1 MFELPP
7 AHTGFLLCP
16 ERVFRG
22 EQSREECKQQLERLV
37 MLLLIFRTRTAT
49 RCATVQTSGRSLR
62 INIIMKTVCSS
73 RVNKTLRRG
82 SRVPVAIL
90 AAMLVGG
97 LAACMSNPTTGE
109 RQFNLM
115 SMDQEIQMGRE
126 SDGQISQTMGL
137 YADEALQTYV
147 SNIGLA
153 MGAASEWPDLPWTFR
168 VIDDDAVNAFA
179 LPGGYIYVTR
189 GILAHFNSEAQLA
202 GVLGHE
208 IGHVTARH
216 ASTRISRMQMTQL
229 GVGLAMVIEPE
240 LQKIAPLA
248 GAGMQLLFLSYSR
261 SDENESD
268 ELGVRYMTE
277 MGYDPEALIGV
288 METLRRVSAAGGGGR
303 LPEWQATHPHPE
315 NRQENIREHI
325 GKLEPQ
331 QYRSDG
337 RDDYLDRIDGM
348 VYGADPREGY
358 SRDGVFYHPVL
369 RFSLHFP
376 EDWTVINQKQAVI
389 LVSQERDASIQLSI
403 SGESSIDAAAQNLYS
418 NEQVSGAGVTPTR
431 INGLPAATG
440 AFSAQTE
447 QGQIDGSVAFIEHDN
462 RVYQLMGY
470 SDANSWGV
478 HQETVSS
485 SLRSFAALTDR
496 EATDVEPTRLDVIR
510 VERTA
515 SLSQIYETFYRG
527 ETPPVPVEQI
537 ALINQLTPESQVSAG
552 TRLKMVR

>member
-1 MFELPP
+1 M
-7 AHTGFLLCP
+7 
-16 ERVFRG
+16 
-22 EQSREECKQQLERLV
+22 KQITIR
-37 MLLLIFRTRTAT
+37 
-49 RCATVQTSGRSLR
+49 
-62 INIIMKTVCSS
+62 K
-73 RVNKTLRRG
+73 G
-82 SRVPVAIL
+82 SRVAVAIL
-90 AAMLVGG
+90 VSILFSGLVG
-97 LAACMSNPTTGE
+97 CMTNPTTGE
-109 RQFNLM
+109 RRFNLM

-126 SDGQISQTMGL
+126 SDGQISETMGL
-137 YADEALQTYV
+137 YPDEALQSYV
-147 SNIGLA
+147 SDIGVA

-168 VIDDDAVNAFA
+168 VIDDETVNAFA

-216 ASTRISRMQMTQL
+216 ASTRISKMQMTQL
-229 GVGLAMVIEPE
+229 GVGLAMMIEPE

-248 GAGMQLLFLSYSR
+248 GAGMQLLFLSFSR
-261 SDENESD
+261 ADENESD
-268 ELGVRYMTE
+268 ELGVRYMAE

-315 NRQENIREHI
+315 NRQENIRGHI
-325 GKLEPQ
+325 RDLGPQ

-337 RDDYLDRIDGM
+337 RDDYLDIIDGI

-376 EDWTVINQKQAVI
+376 ADWTVINQKQAVI
-389 LVSQERDASIQLSI
+389 ALSGERDAAVQLSI
-403 SGESSIDAAAQNLYS
+403 SGESSIDAAARNLYN
-418 NEQVSGAGVTPTR
+418 NEQVSGAGVTRTR
-431 INGLPAATG
+431 INGLPAAIG

-447 QGQIDGSVAFIEHDN
+447 QGQIDGSVAFIEYDQ
-462 RVYQLMGY
+462 RVYQLIGY
-470 SDANSWGV
+470 SGANSWGA
-478 HQETVSS
+478 HRETVNS

-496 EATDVEPTRLDVIR
+496 QAIDVEPTRLDVIR

-515 SLSQIYETFYRG
+515 SLSQIFETYYRG
-527 ETPPVPVEQI
+527 STAPVALEQI
-537 ALINQLTPESQVSAG
+537 ALINQLEPDSRVNAG
-552 TRLKMVR
+552 TRVKMVR